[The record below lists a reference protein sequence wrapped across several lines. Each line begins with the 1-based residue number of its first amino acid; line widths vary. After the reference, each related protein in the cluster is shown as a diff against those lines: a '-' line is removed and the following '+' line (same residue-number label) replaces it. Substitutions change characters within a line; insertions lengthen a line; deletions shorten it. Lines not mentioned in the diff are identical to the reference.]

1 MFDDYSGKKVGED
14 FTLEELVDKVN
25 FSTNPQEN
33 NMVNENKENI

>member
-1 MFDDYSGKKVGED
+1 MTITLVKRLEKD

-25 FSTNPQEN
+25 FSTDPQEN